1 MAIQY
6 INGATAENP
15 VIKAIE
21 TELDRMNAQRDTL
34 SFEDRLILDYRY
46 DTLMRIYCKFT
57 TPFETMVIG

>member
-6 INGATAENP
+6 INGATADNP

-46 DTLMRIYCKFT
+46 DTLMRIYSKFT
-57 TPFETMVIG
+57 TPFDTMVVG